1 MIPRTIV
8 FAGGGTAG
16 HIEPALAIAQG
27 WKSLH
32 PLDQE
37 IFLGTI
43 HGLENTLVPAAGF
56 RLCHIPKVVMP
67 RKLGLGLLTSP
78 WKFYKALGA
87 TRTAIAGTD
96 LLIGFGG
103 YVAAP
108 AYVAAR
114 LEKIPIVI
122 HEANAKVGWANRLGS
137 LFTHNLA
144 TAHQINRG
152 SFASARVT
160 GLPLKMSILSAV
172 EEASQN
178 WEKSRRLAKISL
190 GWSPEQPTLLVLGG
204 SQGSAFIN
212 GVMADALV
220 WLVEEG
226 VQIHHSVGVK
236 NKLPEKRE
244 NYLPVAYIEDVATAL
259 LAADIVVARSGAVTC
274 AEFGALGRY
283 GLFIPLPIGNG
294 EQAKN
299 AESLIAAQRARVILQ
314 ENFSAHWLVN
324 NFYEI
329 LSASKATDPSALP
342 NDLHAIHE
350 LLVLM
355 QSSMKKAT
363 K

>member
-16 HIEPALAIAQG
+16 HIEPALAVAQG
-27 WKSLH
+27 WKSLY

-37 IFLGTI
+37 MFLGTI

-67 RKLGLGLLTSP
+67 RKLGLRLFISP
-78 WKFYKALGA
+78 WKFYRALRA

-122 HEANAKVGWANRLGS
+122 HEANAKVGWANKLGS

-144 TAHQINRG
+144 TAHHISRG

-160 GLPLKMSILSAV
+160 GLPLRMSILGAV
-172 EEASQN
+172 GEASHN

-190 GWSPEQPTLLVLGG
+190 GWSAERPTLLVLGG

-212 GVMADALV
+212 GVIADALE
-220 WLVEEG
+220 WLVKEG

-236 NKLPEKRE
+236 NNLPEKRE
-244 NYLPVAYIEDVATAL
+244 NYLPVAYIEDIATAL
-259 LAADIVVARSGAVTC
+259 LAADIVMARSGAVTC

-283 GLFIPLPIGNG
+283 GVFIPLPIGNG

-299 AESLIAAQRARVILQ
+299 AEGLIAAQRARVIPQ
-314 ENFSAHWLVN
+314 EYFSANWLVN
-324 NFYEI
+324 NFQEI
-329 LSASKATDPSALP
+329 LSASRATDIGALP
-342 NDLHAIHE
+342 NDLHAIE
-350 LLVLM
+350 QLLALM
-355 QSSMKKAT
+355 QSSLKRAP
-363 K
+363 